1 MNEKEYRLELIKKY
15 MDIRNKLA
23 LEYKEAI
30 NKEDRQKEEELWKL
44 ITDINNLIMAES
56 SHFAYH
62 EQRPIS
68 EDEINHT
75 DHLNIIKHK

>member
-1 MNEKEYRLELIKKY
+1 MNEKEYRIELIKKY

-68 EDEINHT
+68 EDEINHL
-75 DHLNIIKHK
+75 DHLNINKHK

>member
-1 MNEKEYRLELIKKY
+1 MNEKEYRIELIKKY
-15 MDIRNKLA
+15 MEIRNKLA

-30 NKEDRQKEEELWKL
+30 NKEDRQKEEELWEL
-44 ITDINNLIMAES
+44 ITDINNLIMTES

-68 EDEINHT
+68 EDEMNHL
-75 DHLNIIKHK
+75 DHLNINKHK

>member
-1 MNEKEYRLELIKKY
+1 MNEKEYRIELIKKY

-44 ITDINNLIMAES
+44 ITDINNLIMTES

-68 EDEINHT
+68 EDEINHL
-75 DHLNIIKHK
+75 DHLNINKHK

>member
-1 MNEKEYRLELIKKY
+1 MNEKEYRIELIKKY
-15 MDIRNKLA
+15 MDIKNRLA

-44 ITDINNLIMAES
+44 ITDINNLIMTES
-56 SHFAYH
+56 SHFDFH
-62 EQRPIS
+62 KDRPIS

-75 DHLNIIKHK
+75 DHLNINKHK